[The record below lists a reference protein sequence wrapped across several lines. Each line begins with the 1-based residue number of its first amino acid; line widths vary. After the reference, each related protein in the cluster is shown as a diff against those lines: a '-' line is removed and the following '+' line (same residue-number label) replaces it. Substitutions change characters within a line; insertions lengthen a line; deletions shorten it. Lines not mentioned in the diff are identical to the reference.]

1 MNKLLRVALLFLGI
15 LSLAAPAAAAPK
27 VTLGARVIQEFGWQ
41 WQDQN
46 LTQNGHDSTWN
57 NFVQGDSNT
66 YLRAKLTSED
76 QKLGV
81 LVELGPTASIYLR
94 HAYGWYRAGHWRFQ
108 AGQTNTQ
115 LDLGG
120 PLNQQL
126 AQAHLRGFGHVMV
139 QRVPNM
145 AMTWKSGAWG
155 LQAALLR
162 PRQRRLPTGLSSQGV
177 DLYSQVPGLGAVLTY
192 TAGGFTL
199 GPSVSFYKS
208 DFKGAVPPGDD
219 YWLTWFVKLPLK
231 MSLGA
236 WSFTFEIHYGANF
249 ASEYM
254 DYPDQAYPVYTAA
267 GKVEDTRI
275 LGGNLSARYSF
286 SQDLALAAGFGLER
300 LENDAWRS
308 ELGYTKDSL
317 TRWAAYLDL
326 TWKLHRNLTLH
337 PELLYFDYGDDP
349 ADGRGSRG
357 ELLAGLQIVF
367 LF

>member
-1 MNKLLRVALLFLGI
+1 MNKLLRVVLLFLGI

-27 VTLGARVIQEFGWQ
+27 VILGARVIQEIGGQ
-41 WQDQN
+41 WRDKN
-46 LTQNGHDSTWN
+46 LTSNQKDATADS
-57 NFVQGDSNT
+57 FVSLDTNS
-66 YLRAKLTSED
+66 YLWAKLTSED
-76 QKLGV
+76 RKLGV
-81 LVELGPTASIYLR
+81 LVELGIPADIYLR
-94 HAYGWYRAGHWRFQ
+94 HAYGWYRTGDWAFQ
-108 AGQTNTQ
+108 AGQTNTL
-115 LDLGG
+115 LDLGA
-120 PLNQQL
+120 PLDQQL
-126 AQAHLRGFGHVMV
+126 AQTALRGFGHVMV
-139 QRVPNM
+139 QRIPNL
-145 AMTWKSGAWG
+145 ALSWKSGAWG
-155 LQAALLR
+155 LQVALLR

-177 DLYSQVPGLGAVLTY
+177 DLYSQVPGLGAVVTY

-208 DFKGAVPPGDD
+208 DFKGAPVAGDD

-231 MSLGA
+231 LSLGA
-236 WSFTFEIHYGANF
+236 FSFTLEIHYGANF

-267 GKVEDTRI
+267 GKVEDTRV
-275 LGGNLSARYSF
+275 LGGNLSARYNF

-300 LENDAWRS
+300 LDNDAWRS
-308 ELGYTKDSL
+308 ELGYRDDEL

-326 TWKLHRNLTLH
+326 TWRLHRNLTLH